1 MLCSNKIIKGFY
13 TMNNFV
19 DYHSSLLA
27 RKLYR
32 ESQSQA
38 AKQAL
43 RTPLSVEDIIPA
55 ADTQADLLEYAVFSN
70 PACGCLDGK
79 EALQG
84 QQSFQECWFNFYPP
98 QADLLPQHENL
109 AKLQSRR
116 QELNRSRATQY
127 APRLFMLTVFSGM
140 LVLGLLS
147 QNWLL
152 PLLTLALVLVVWLKT
167 HQAIQE
173 NSEHL
178 ARNLL
183 WIQQQQQLLQQ
194 LATQCQLLTKLTD
207 VKILQQN
214 YTRQLEAWLQ
224 DSVNEFFPS
233 LQPEELKSQLQTGE
247 LNFFLLE
254 SRAIL
259 QLLPPEP
266 SPNKETLQALLA
278 LKGKGLFAL
287 QPYPHLEGLSR
298 LQYLYALLCF
308 EQGVLICTA
317 FYDWVSNDLY
327 SVQQDFHP
335 YREIMD
341 VQHSDL
347 RPNEHNPVQDYLS
360 DEIFQRQIREPLQV
374 VGLGLRNGRHYT
386 CTVSKLPLHRRTYLQ
401 VPHLFFTHY
410 LKRDVRQ
417 LIATL
422 TKHTAA

>member
-1 MLCSNKIIKGFY
+1 MLCSNKIINGFY

-19 DYHSSLLA
+19 DYHSILLA

-43 RTPLSVEDIIPA
+43 NTPLSIEDIIPST
-55 ADTQADLLEYAVFSN
+55 DTQADLLEYAVFSN

-84 QQSFQECWFNFYPP
+84 SQLFQECWFNFYPP
-98 QADLLPQHENL
+98 QVNLLPQHENL
-109 AKLQSRR
+109 TKLFNRR
-116 QELNRSRATQY
+116 QALKCNRATQY
-127 APRLFMLTVFSGM
+127 APRLFMLTVLSGM
-140 LVLGLLS
+140 FVLGLLS

-152 PLLTLALVLVVWLKT
+152 PLLTLALVVVVWLKT
-167 HQAIQE
+167 HRGIQE
-173 NSEHL
+173 NSAHL
-178 ARNLL
+178 ARNLS

-194 LATQCQLLTKLTD
+194 LATQCQQLTKPTD
-207 VKILQQN
+207 AKVLQQN

-233 LQPEELKSQLQTGE
+233 LQPDELKNQLQTGE
-247 LNFFLLE
+247 LSFFLLE

-259 QLLPPEP
+259 QLLPQEP
-266 SPNKETLQALLA
+266 SPNKDTLEALLA
-278 LKGKGLFAL
+278 VKGKGLFAL
-287 QPYPHLEGLSR
+287 QPYPQLEGLSR
-298 LQYLYALLCF
+298 LHYLYALLCF
-308 EQGVLICTA
+308 EQGLVICSA
-317 FYDWVSNDLY
+317 FYDWVSNELY

-335 YREIMD
+335 YREIME
-341 VQHSDL
+341 VHHGDL
-347 RPNEHNPVQDYLS
+347 RPQEHNPVQGYIS

-374 VGLGLRNGRHYT
+374 VALGLRNGRHYA
-386 CTVSKLPLHRRTYLQ
+386 CTLSKIPLHRRTYLQ
-401 VPHLFFTHY
+401 LPHLFFTHY
-410 LKRDVRQ
+410 LKRDIRQ